1 MPTIQ
6 NVSSRLETI
15 AEEELT
21 CPELSEECHG
31 DGDDGLKRNR
41 GNDNLDIEELQ
52 EGLSILDVSLS
63 SVEYCDSCGE
73 HSEEQA
79 SQGSRE
85 AFNWDAFA
93 YNLILGFLPTA
104 WDVFSDLTIASHL
117 KATGEVDLAGL
128 SYLFICFPG
137 LHLVLDLLTQRLSM
151 RCSTKVV
158 VFVYVVCGMS
168 FSFAMF
174 FSVWNKALL
183 LEYPAF
189 IVGTAV
195 VGVKAVAL
203 FVHTPALK
211 KLSAQVTKYETDTES
226 PFQLLLLLHIW
237 VSGGPLFLGPIGSSL
252 LVIGK
257 VNAEAYLS
265 GAPENLLEGNSFLK
279 KLKLIAMFLPL
290 FISTTVFRV
299 GSWLIRHPAP
309 YSSVTEP
316 HQTLFFFF
324 SLLSSCTVYNTFYVA
339 IFWGLKLIF
348 VEQLA
353 DITLMEGARSA
364 VAEFSTVSLWGTLG
378 RLRSRFS
385 FNL

>member
-1 MPTIQ
+1 MSLDLFTR
-6 NVSSRLETI
+6 RL
-15 AEEELT
+15 
-21 CPELSEECHG
+21 
-31 DGDDGLKRNR
+31 
-41 GNDNLDIEELQ
+41 
-52 EGLSILDVSLS
+52 SLS
-63 SVEYCDSCGE
+63 CDTRV
-73 HSEEQA
+73 A
-79 SQGSRE
+79 
-85 AFNWDAFA
+85 
-93 YNLILGFLPTA
+93 I
-104 WDVFSDLTIASHL
+104 
-117 KATGEVDLAGL
+117 
-128 SYLFICFPG
+128 
-137 LHLVLDLLTQRLSM
+137 
-151 RCSTKVV
+151 
-158 VFVYVVCGMS
+158 FVNVVCGVT
-168 FSFAMF
+168 FSFAML
-174 FSVWNKALL
+174 FSVWSKALL
-183 LEYPAF
+183 FEYPAF
-189 IVGTAV
+189 LVGIAV

-203 FVHTPALK
+203 VVHTPEMK
-211 KLSAQVTKYETDTES
+211 KVSARVTKYETDTES

-364 VAEFSTVSLWGTLG
+364 VAEFSTVSLWGNLG
-378 RLRSRFS
+378 RIRSRYF
-385 FNL
+385 F